1 MDGGLAKRA
10 DPNPRRK
17 SKSVSEDRFEEM
29 NIITQGKW
37 DVRFLKL
44 AYEVA
49 SWSKDPSTKVGCVLV
64 KGKKVVSLGY
74 NGLPMGVE
82 DSIERLVDR
91 DLKYEMTVHAEVN
104 AVTTA
109 ALHGVST
116 NGATAYVT
124 FHPCSR
130 CAAVLI
136 NAGISTVVISA
147 HDINCDRWLDSFR
160 LAAQLLNEAGIGHE
174 IVDPEI

>member
-1 MDGGLAKRA
+1 
-10 DPNPRRK
+10 
-17 SKSVSEDRFEEM
+17 M
-29 NIITQGKW
+29 NILTQGKW
-37 DVRFLKL
+37 DARFLKL
-44 AYEVA
+44 AHEVA

-64 KGKKVVSLGY
+64 KDKKVVSLGY
-74 NGLPMGVE
+74 NGLPAGVE
-82 DSIERLVDR
+82 DSLERLDNR
-91 DLKYEMTVHAEVN
+91 EIKYEITVHAEVN

-136 NAGISTVVISA
+136 NAGISTVVVSA
-147 HDINCDRWLDSFR
+147 HTIDADRWLDSFR
-160 LAAQLLNEAGIGHE
+160 LAASLLNEAGIGHE
-174 IVDPEI
+174 IVDPQL

>member
-1 MDGGLAKRA
+1 M
-10 DPNPRRK
+10 K
-17 SKSVSEDRFEEM
+17 SLKQNCWDIRFM
-29 NIITQGKW
+29 
-37 DVRFLKL
+37 RM
-44 AYEVA
+44 AHEVA

-64 KGKKVVSLGY
+64 KDRKIISMGY
-74 NGLPMGVE
+74 NGFPRLIE
-82 DSIERLVDR
+82 DDLNRLIDR
-91 DLKYEMTVHAEVN
+91 EVKYEMTVHAEQN
-104 AVTTA
+104 AVITA
-109 ALHGVST
+109 ALHGIST
-116 NGATAYVT
+116 AGSTAYVT
-124 FHPCSR
+124 FSPCSR